1 MLREHFSVLHCHRT
15 DNYILR
21 ISSYFLTFIVV
32 VLKFLYHIIANR
44 QK

>member
-1 MLREHFSVLHCHRT
+1 MLRYHRT

-21 ISSYFLTFIVV
+21 ISSYFLTFTVV